1 MGKFLDQKFYI
12 DFTLLATKS
21 DASPFSDDTPVRVR
35 LPSTRYQS
43 VFGGAASYLRTANI
57 ENALSGGAYTYDSW
71 VDSAGYYVWGTS
83 DCEQPV
89 FSGASAGMLNTSF
102 TLEFGNL
109 NLPLTDEV
117 IELID
122 DTDKPKFTRTI
133 DVEKEDGDVAF
144 IKLFNRFMTGRKF
157 IRRSYYS
164 SGTLMKEKTS
174 RLLTT
179 DSELRLPIPLILT
192 VERAAAGSV
201 SVTFTYKPARTVLE
215 INSTGEES
223 TLWS

>member
-12 DFTLLATKS
+12 YFELLATKS
-21 DASPFSDDTPVRVR
+21 DASPFSDDTPVWVR

-43 VFGGAASYLRTANI
+43 VFGGAASYLRTAYI
-57 ENALSGGAYTYDSW
+57 ENALSGGVLDYESW
-71 VDSAGYYVWGTS
+71 VDSAAYYVWGTP

-89 FSGASAGMLNTSF
+89 FRGGSLVGVNSTF

-133 DVEKEDGDVAF
+133 EVEKEDGDVAF

-164 SGTLMKEKTS
+164 SGTLRKEKTS

-215 INSTGEES
+215 INSTGEENTS
-223 TLWS
+223 WT